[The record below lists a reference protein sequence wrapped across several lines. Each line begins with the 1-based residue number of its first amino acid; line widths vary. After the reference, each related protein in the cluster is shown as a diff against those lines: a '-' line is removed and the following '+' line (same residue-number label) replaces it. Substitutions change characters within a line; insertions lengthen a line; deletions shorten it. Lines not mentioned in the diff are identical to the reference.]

1 MRRRS
6 LVAGSAMLAGALLLG
21 GGARA
26 ADPIKVGMLFPQSGG
41 AGDDGQRVTRAVQV
55 MAGLINDK
63 GGVLGRPLQVVV
75 LDDESTPAVGVAKAN
90 DMIAQ
95 GVAVV
100 IEGYNSPVTLA
111 IQPVLARAGIMD
123 ITILSKADG
132 ILASAGNPLAVRMN
146 SSNAMDAA
154 AIADWLM
161 KTAKA
166 KRIAFASQNDAYGNG
181 AQAGVEAELKKAG
194 WSYEIV
200 SQQGFPFTATDFRV
214 AVTAIKDSKADA
226 VAVTNSSSSSGM
238 PAFLQQYAQQQV
250 GIPLIAAVGT
260 VSPPVIA
267 TAGPAANGVVSSDI
281 YFAEVEPFRSNPQ
294 NQAFVAALAKDGKV
308 TADKYTALGAGAL
321 QVWAIAANQVKSLDK
336 EKVAGA
342 IRGHTL
348 PGTIFGDATFA
359 ANGQLQAQYFPVVV
373 KDGQIVVQK

>member
-1 MRRRS
+1 MRVMS
-6 LVAGSAMLAGALLLG
+6 LTAATLMMLGALVTG
-21 GGARA
+21 GGAQA

-55 MAGLINDK
+55 MAEVINAQ

-75 LDDESTPAVGVAKAN
+75 LDDESTPAIGVAKAN

-95 GVAVV
+95 GVSLV

-123 ITILSKADG
+123 ITVLSKADG

-146 SSNAMDAA
+146 SSNAMDSA
-154 AIADWLM
+154 AIAEWLM

-194 WSYEIV
+194 WSYEVV
-200 SQQGFPFTATDFRV
+200 SHQGFPFTATDFRV
-214 AVTAIKDSKADA
+214 AVTAIKDSKPDA
-226 VAVTNSSSSSGM
+226 VMVTDSSSSSGM
-238 PAFLQQYAQQQV
+238 PAFLQQYAQQRV
-250 GIPLIAAVGT
+250 TAPLVTAVGT
-260 VSPPVIA
+260 ISPPVIDV
-267 TAGPAANGVVSSDI
+267 AGPAANGVASADI
-281 YFAEVEPFRSNPQ
+281 YFADVEPFRSNPQ
-294 NQAFVAALAKDGKV
+294 NKAFVAALTKDGKV
-308 TADKYTALGAGAL
+308 IADKFTALGAGAL

-336 EKVAGA
+336 EKVANA

-348 PGTIFGDATFA
+348 AGTIFGDATFA
-359 ANGQLQAQYFPVVV
+359 ADGQLQARFFP
-373 KDGQIVVQK
+373 IVVQDGKIVVKQ

>member
-1 MRRRS
+1 MKWAR
-6 LVAGSAMLAGALLLG
+6 LAAGTAVVLSVICLGAS
-21 GGARA
+21 ARA

-55 MAGLINDK
+55 MAGLINEH

-123 ITILSKADG
+123 ITVLSKADG
-132 ILASAGNPLAVRMN
+132 ILASTSNPLAVRVN
-146 SSNAMDAA
+146 SSNAMDSAA
-154 AIADWLM
+154 VADWLM
-161 KTAKA
+161 HTVKA

-194 WSYEIV
+194 WAYQV
-200 SQQGFPFTATDFRV
+200 TTTQGFPFTATDFRV
-214 AVTAIKDSKADA
+214 AVTAIKDSKPDA
-226 VAVTNSSSSSGM
+226 VMVTDSSASSGM
-238 PAFLQQYAQQQV
+238 PAFLQQYYQQRV

-260 VSPPVIA
+260 LSPQVLEV
-267 TAGPAANGVVSSDI
+267 AGVAANGVVSADI
-281 YFAEVEPFRSNPQ
+281 YFADVEPFKSNPQ
-294 NQAFVAALAKDGKV
+294 NQAFVAALNKDGKV
-308 TADKYTALGAGAL
+308 IADKFTALGAIAL

-336 EKVAGA
+336 EKVAAA

-348 PGTIFGDATFA
+348 PGTIFGDAVFDA
-359 ANGQLQAQYFPVVV
+359 DGQLQARYFPIVI
-373 KDGQIVVQK
+373 KDGKIVARQ

>member
-1 MRRRS
+1 MRVMS
-6 LVAGSAMLAGALLLG
+6 LAAATLMVLGALVTGSA
-21 GGARA
+21 ARA

-41 AGDDGQRVTRAVQV
+41 AGDDGQRITHAVQV
-55 MAGLINDK
+55 MAKMINAQ

-75 LDDESTPAVGVAKAN
+75 LDDESTPAIGVAKAN

-95 GVAVV
+95 GVALV

-111 IQPVLARAGIMD
+111 IQPVLARAGIID
-123 ITILSKADG
+123 ITVLSKADG
-132 ILASAGNPLAVRMN
+132 ILGGTGNPLAIRMN
-146 SSNAMDAA
+146 SSNAMDSG

-194 WSYEIV
+194 WTYEVV

-214 AVTAIKDSKADA
+214 AVTAIKDSKPDA
-226 VAVTNSSSSSGM
+226 VMVTDSAASSGM
-238 PAFLQQYAQQQV
+238 PAFLQQYAQQRV
-250 GIPLIAAVGT
+250 TAPLVSAVGT
-260 VSPPVIA
+260 ISPQVIEV
-267 TAGPAANGVVSSDI
+267 AGAAANGVASSDI
-281 YFAEVEPFRSNPQ
+281 YFADVEPFRGNPQ

-308 TADKYTALGAGAL
+308 IADKFTALGAGAL
-321 QVWAIAANQVKSLDK
+321 QVWAIAANQVKSLDR
-336 EKVAGA
+336 EKVANA

-348 PGTIFGDATFA
+348 AGTIFGDATFA
-359 ANGQLQAQYFPVVV
+359 ADGQLQARFFPVVV
-373 KDGQIVVQK
+373 QDGKIVVKQ